1 MNLFQEGILQT
12 VPAHAVYLSLNIKAG
27 IDAATLKKVVRALAD
42 KTDGQNLVIGF
53 GASLLQVLGS
63 EIAGMKEFHGIQG
76 SRMRLPATP
85 AALWCWLRQ
94 HERGDL
100 VRPLQQLM
108 SVLAPAFEL
117 QQQVDAFKYQEGRD
131 LSGYEDGTENPHDD
145 AAIAAAFVMG
155 DVPGLA
161 GSSFVA
167 IQQWLHK
174 FDRFDAMATDD
185 QDNAIGRRRSD
196 NEELEDAPESAHV
209 KRTAQEN
216 FTPEAYMLRR
226 SMPWSAQDKAGLYFV
241 AFANSF
247 YPFEVQLKRMSGAED
262 GVTDALFQFTVP
274 QTGSYFWCPPMQD
287 GKLDVRLLNLV

>member
-1 MNLFQEGILQT
+1 MNLFQAGILQV
-12 VPAHAVYLSLNIKAG
+12 VPAHAIYLSLHIKAG
-27 IDAATLKKVVRALAD
+27 TDTTTLKKVVRDLAG
-42 KTDGQNLVIGF
+42 KTDGQNLIIGF

-63 EIAGMKEFHGIQG
+63 EIAGMKEFHGIEG

-100 VRPLQQLM
+100 VRSLHQLM
-108 SVLAPAFEL
+108 SVLAPAFEV
-117 QQQVDAFKYQEGRD
+117 QQQVDAFKYKEGRD

-145 AAIAAAFVMG
+145 AAIATAFVA
-155 DVPGLA
+155 DDTPGLA

-174 FDRFDAMATDD
+174 FDRFDAMASAE
-185 QDNAIGRRRSD
+185 QDNAVGRRRSD
-196 NEELEDAPESAHV
+196 NEELEDAPVSAHV
-209 KRTAQEN
+209 KRTAQED
-216 FTPEAYMLRR
+216 FTPEAFMLRR

-247 YPFEVQLKRMSGAED
+247 YPFEVQLTRMSGAED
-262 GVTDALFQFTVP
+262 GIVDGLFQFTVP

>member
-1 MNLFQEGILQT
+1 MNLFQEGILQAA
-12 VPAHAVYLSLNIKAG
+12 PAHAVYLSLNIKAG
-27 IDAATLKKVVRALAD
+27 TDAATVKKVVGALAD
-42 KTDGQNLVIGF
+42 KTDGQSLVIGF
-53 GASLLQVLGS
+53 GASLLQLLGS
-63 EIAGMKEFHGIQG
+63 EIAGMKEFHGMEG

-100 VRPLQQLM
+100 VRQLHQLLPL
-108 SVLAPAFEL
+108 LAPAFEV
-117 QQQVDAFKYQEGRD
+117 QQQVDAFKYKEGRD

-145 AAIAAAFVMG
+145 AALAAAFVAG
-155 DVPGLA
+155 DTPGLA

-174 FDRFDAMATDD
+174 FDRFDAMATAD

-209 KRTAQEN
+209 KRTAQED
-216 FTPEAYMLRR
+216 FTPEAFMLRR
-226 SMPWSAQDKAGLYFV
+226 SMPWSALDKAGLYFV

-262 GVTDALFQFTVP
+262 GIVDALFQFTVP

-287 GKLDVRLLNLV
+287 GKLDVRLLNLI

>member
-1 MNLFQEGILQT
+1 MNLFQEGILQA

-27 IDAATLKKVVRALAD
+27 TDVATIKSVLRALAD
-42 KTDGQNLVIGF
+42 KADGQNLVTGF

-63 EIAGMKEFHGIQG
+63 EIAGMKEFHGIEG

-100 VRPLQQLM
+100 VRHRQELM
-108 SVLAPAFEL
+108 QILAPAFEV
-117 QQQVDAFKYQEGRD
+117 QQQVDAFKYKEGRD
-131 LSGYEDGTENPHDD
+131 LSGYEDGTENPQDE
-145 AAIAAAFVMG
+145 AAIAAAFVA
-155 DVPGLA
+155 DDTPGLA

-167 IQQWLHK
+167 IQQWTHK
-174 FDRFDAMATDD
+174 FERFDAMASVD
-185 QDNAIGRRRSD
+185 QDNAVGRRKSD

-209 KRTAQEN
+209 KRTAQED
-216 FTPEAYMLRR
+216 FTPEAFMLRR
-226 SMPWSAQDKAGLYFV
+226 SMPWSALDKAGLYFV

-262 GVTDALFQFTVP
+262 GIVDALFQFTTP